1 MPARARV
8 TIEWPGAATSCE
20 AAGAVVGGADVDS
33 PGAVVVVDEE
43 LSDSLGVAADGEGD
57 AAAAS

>member
-1 MPARARV
+1 V

-43 LSDSLGVAADGEGD
+43 LSESLGVAADGEGD